1 MNKITQSIGTQT
13 SGLASAAQVY
23 SGSDMSCVALPHLG
37 TMVAPAFDL
46 VCNMPVFERPSLP
59 QQPEINVED
68 PQLQLG
74 LIGLLNFDL
83 SPDEP
88 AEGDMERPLEYHR
101 SAE

>member
-1 MNKITQSIGTQT
+1 MNKITESVRTQT

-37 TMVAPAFDL
+37 TMVAPIWDI
-46 VCNMPVFERPSLP
+46 VCEVALFEKPSLIHQP
-59 QQPEINVED
+59 QVNVEEE
-68 PQLQLG
+68 QLQLG
-74 LIGLLNFDL
+74 LIGVLNFDL

-88 AEGDMERPLEYHR
+88 AEADMEKPLQYR